1 MKHFLRKKYM
11 WACLSSVFLLGSSSY
26 ILLKTFVLPQEIA
39 AVESVS
45 NETSTSTTDTKNT
58 SNSSS
63 FEPLITDNSYQDEN
77 INITLSSERVD
88 ETTVYVADITVSDSS
103 YLKTAL
109 ANNTYGRNIKET
121 TSAIA
126 QEQQAILAINGDYY
140 GFRDTGYVLR
150 NGTLYRDTPSEDET
164 KEDLV
169 IDKNG
174 DFSIIKEAE
183 TSAEKLVEEDVQ
195 QVLSF
200 GPALVED
207 GEVTVSEDEEVSQSM
222 QSNPRTAIAQVGT
235 NHYLVVVSECRTDD
249 SQGLSLSKLATVL
262 KNHGAK
268 TAYNLDG
275 GGSTTLY
282 FNGKVINQTVGGSGN
297 SERSVSD
304 IVFIG

>member
-88 ETTVYVADITVSDSS
+88 ETTVYVADITVSDSI

-150 NGTLYRDTPSEDET
+150 NGTLYRDTPS
-164 KEDLV
+164 

-235 NHYLVVVSECRTDD
+235 NHYLVVVSEGRTDD
-249 SQGLSLSKLATVL
+249 SQGLSLSELATVL

>member
-1 MKHFLRKKYM
+1 M

-150 NGTLYRDTPSEDET
+150 NGTLYRDTPS
-164 KEDLV
+164 

-235 NHYLVVVSECRTDD
+235 NHYLVVVSEGRTDD
-249 SQGLSLSKLATVL
+249 SQGLSLSELATVL

-297 SERSVSD
+297 SERSISD

>member
-1 MKHFLRKKYM
+1 M
-11 WACLSSVFLLGSSSY
+11 SV
-26 ILLKTFVLPQEIA
+26 LLKTFVLPQEIA

-150 NGTLYRDTPSEDET
+150 NGTLYRDTPS
-164 KEDLV
+164 

-235 NHYLVVVSECRTDD
+235 NHYLVVVSEGRTDD
-249 SQGLSLSKLATVL
+249 SQGLSLSELATVL

>member
-150 NGTLYRDTPSEDET
+150 NGTLYRDTPS
-164 KEDLV
+164 

-235 NHYLVVVSECRTDD
+235 NHYLVVVSEGRTDD
-249 SQGLSLSKLATVL
+249 SQGLSLSELATVL

-282 FNGKVINQTVGGSGN
+282 FNGKVINQTAGGSGN

>member
-63 FEPLITDNSYQDEN
+63 FEPVITDNSYQDEN

-150 NGTLYRDTPSEDET
+150 NGTLYRDTPS
-164 KEDLV
+164 

-222 QSNPRTAIAQVGT
+222 QSNPRTVIAQVGT
-235 NHYLVVVSECRTDD
+235 NHYLVVVSEGRTDD
-249 SQGLSLSKLATVL
+249 SQGLSLSELATVL

>member
-1 MKHFLRKKYM
+1 M

-63 FEPLITDNSYQDEN
+63 FEPLITDNSYQNEN

-150 NGTLYRDTPSEDET
+150 NGTLYRDTPS
-164 KEDLV
+164 

-235 NHYLVVVSECRTDD
+235 NHYLVVVSEGRTDD
-249 SQGLSLSKLATVL
+249 SQGLSLSELATVL

>member
-150 NGTLYRDTPSEDET
+150 NGTLYRDTPS
-164 KEDLV
+164 

-222 QSNPRTAIAQVGT
+222 QSNPRTVIAQVGT
-235 NHYLVVVSECRTDD
+235 NHYLVVVSEGRTDD
-249 SQGLSLSKLATVL
+249 SQGLSLSELATVL

>member
-1 MKHFLRKKYM
+1 M

-150 NGTLYRDTPSEDET
+150 NGTLYRDTSS
-164 KEDLV
+164 

-235 NHYLVVVSECRTDD
+235 NHYLVVVSEGRTDD
-249 SQGLSLSKLATVL
+249 SQGLSLSELATVL

>member
-26 ILLKTFVLPQEIA
+26 ILLKTFVLPQKIA

-140 GFRDTGYVLR
+140 SFRDTGYVLR
-150 NGTLYRDTPSEDET
+150 NGTLYRDTPS
-164 KEDLV
+164 

-235 NHYLVVVSECRTDD
+235 NHYLVVVSEGRTDD
-249 SQGLSLSKLATVL
+249 SQGLSLSELATVL

>member
-1 MKHFLRKKYM
+1 
-11 WACLSSVFLLGSSSY
+11 
-26 ILLKTFVLPQEIA
+26 VLPQEIA
-39 AVESVS
+39 SVETISK
-45 NETSTSTTDTKNT
+45 ETSSSTTDTKST

-63 FEPLITDNSYQDEN
+63 FEPVITDNSYQDEN

-235 NHYLVVVSECRTDD
+235 NHYLVVVSEGQTDD
-249 SQGLSLSKLATVL
+249 SQGLNLSELATVL

-282 FNGKVINQTVGGSGN
+282 FNGKV
-297 SERSVSD
+297 
-304 IVFIG
+304 

>member
-1 MKHFLRKKYM
+1 M

-150 NGTLYRDTPSEDET
+150 NGTLYRDTPS
-164 KEDLV
+164 

-222 QSNPRTAIAQVGT
+222 QSNPRTVIAQVGT
-235 NHYLVVVSECRTDD
+235 NHYLVVVSEGRTDD
-249 SQGLSLSKLATVL
+249 SQGLSLSELATVL

>member
-1 MKHFLRKKYM
+1 MPFYFSNLILQF
-11 WACLSSVFLLGSSSY
+11 A
-26 ILLKTFVLPQEIA
+26 LLKTFVLPQEIA

-150 NGTLYRDTPSEDET
+150 NGTLYRDTPS
-164 KEDLV
+164 

-222 QSNPRTAIAQVGT
+222 QSNPRTVIAQVGT
-235 NHYLVVVSECRTDD
+235 NHYLVVVSEGRTDD
-249 SQGLSLSKLATVL
+249 SQGLSLSELATVL

>member
-140 GFRDTGYVLR
+140 SFRDTGYVLR
-150 NGTLYRDTPSEDET
+150 NGTLYRDTPS
-164 KEDLV
+164 

-235 NHYLVVVSECRTDD
+235 NHYLVVVSEGRTDD
-249 SQGLSLSKLATVL
+249 SQGLSLSELATVL

>member
-1 MKHFLRKKYM
+1 M

-150 NGTLYRDTPSEDET
+150 NGTLYRDTPS
-164 KEDLV
+164 

-235 NHYLVVVSECRTDD
+235 NHYLVVVSEGRTDD
-249 SQGLSLSKLATVL
+249 SQGLSLSELATVL
-262 KNHGAK
+262 KNHVAK

>member
-1 MKHFLRKKYM
+1 M

-150 NGTLYRDTPSEDET
+150 NGTLYRDTPS
-164 KEDLV
+164 

-235 NHYLVVVSECRTDD
+235 NHYLVVVSVGRTDD
-249 SQGLSLSKLATVL
+249 SQGLSLSELATVL

>member
-150 NGTLYRDTPSEDET
+150 NGTLYRDTSS
-164 KEDLV
+164 

-235 NHYLVVVSECRTDD
+235 NHYLVVVSEGRTDD
-249 SQGLSLSKLATVL
+249 SQGLSLSELATVL

>member
-140 GFRDTGYVLR
+140 DFRDTGYVLR
-150 NGTLYRDTPSEDET
+150 NGTLYRDTPS
-164 KEDLV
+164 

-235 NHYLVVVSECRTDD
+235 NHYLVVVSEGRTDD
-249 SQGLSLSKLATVL
+249 SQGLSLSELATVL

>member
-63 FEPLITDNSYQDEN
+63 FEPVITDNSYQDEN

-150 NGTLYRDTPSEDET
+150 NGTLYRDTPS
-164 KEDLV
+164 

-235 NHYLVVVSECRTDD
+235 NHYLVVVSEGRTDD
-249 SQGLSLSKLATVL
+249 SQGLSLSELATVL

>member
-1 MKHFLRKKYM
+1 MYHK
-11 WACLSSVFLLGSSSY
+11 CLFYFSNLILQFA
-26 ILLKTFVLPQEIA
+26 LLKTFVLPQEIA

-150 NGTLYRDTPSEDET
+150 NGTLYRDTPS
-164 KEDLV
+164 

-222 QSNPRTAIAQVGT
+222 QSNPRTVIAQVGT
-235 NHYLVVVSECRTDD
+235 NHYLVVVSEGRTDD
-249 SQGLSLSKLATVL
+249 SQGLSLSELATVL

>member
-1 MKHFLRKKYM
+1 M

-150 NGTLYRDTPSEDET
+150 NGTLYRDTPS
-164 KEDLV
+164 

-235 NHYLVVVSECRTDD
+235 NHYLVVVSEGRTDD
-249 SQGLSLSKLATVL
+249 SQGLSLSELATVL

>member
-1 MKHFLRKKYM
+1 M

-150 NGTLYRDTPSEDET
+150 NGTLYRDTPS
-164 KEDLV
+164 
-169 IDKNG
+169 IDKKG

-235 NHYLVVVSECRTDD
+235 NHYLVVVSEGRTDD
-249 SQGLSLSKLATVL
+249 SQGLSLSELATVL

>member
-150 NGTLYRDTPSEDET
+150 NGTLYRDTPS
-164 KEDLV
+164 

-235 NHYLVVVSECRTDD
+235 NHYLVVVSEGRTDD
-249 SQGLSLSKLATVL
+249 SQGLSLSELATVL